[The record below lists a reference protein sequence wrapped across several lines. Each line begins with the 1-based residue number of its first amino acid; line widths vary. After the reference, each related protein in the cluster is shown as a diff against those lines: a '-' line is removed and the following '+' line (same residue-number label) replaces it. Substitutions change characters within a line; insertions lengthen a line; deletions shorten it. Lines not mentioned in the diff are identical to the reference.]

1 MKTKLI
7 DDTDSSTL
15 RTALLEEESS
25 ADVVIQKPKRASRKG
40 QSEEIE
46 TLQAEHTFKWLN
58 NARYIVMAKAL

>member
-46 TLQAEHTFKWLN
+46 TLQAEHTFK
-58 NARYIVMAKAL
+58 

>member
-25 ADVVIQKPKRASRKG
+25 ADVVIQPPKRASRKPG

-46 TLQAEHTFKWLN
+46 TLQAARVHFK
-58 NARYIVMAKAL
+58 